1 MLCHYLLTN
10 HMANVTTVSDDVGA
24 NKLTDIQVRLKYS
37 QSDKDD
43 WTKIEDKAE
52 RKKIQNRLAK
62 RKSRMSNH
70 MRLLKLALTHSL
82 GKNEPKVRAK
92 RKKETTA
99 ESASSKD
106 ISDVVDIT
114 VRVVNPS
121 ESKGPGTDIQGDGSK
136 TVSPAAPLQDHI
148 DDLIQSIF
156 TIPGLAEHRYIS
168 LTEYS
173 VLRAYIQN
181 ADLLAIGPQIFAD
194 DDALSPWTTSNPY
207 PALAPYDIC
216 PTPLQLSTP
225 HHPYIDIIGIP
236 SLRDNILLSVLT
248 EEQEDQLCLD
258 IHSGAFTIWGSQPW
272 NALGMYFPPPPND
285 NMVDR

>member
-1 MLCHYLLTN
+1 MEIPERT
-10 HMANVTTVSDDVGA
+10 ANQA
-24 NKLTDIQVRLKYS
+24 
-37 QSDKDD
+37 
-43 WTKIEDKAE
+43 
-52 RKKIQNRLAK
+52 
-62 RKSRMSNH
+62 
-70 MRLLKLALTHSL
+70 
-82 GKNEPKVRAK
+82 
-92 RKKETTA
+92 
-99 ESASSKD
+99 
-106 ISDVVDIT
+106 
-114 VRVVNPS
+114 
-121 ESKGPGTDIQGDGSK
+121 ESKGPVTDIQGDASK
-136 TVSPAAPLQDHI
+136 TLSPAAPLQDHI

-181 ADLLAIGPQIFAD
+181 AHMLAIGPQIFAD

-207 PALAPYDIC
+207 PALAPHDIC

-272 NALGMYFPPPPND
+272 NALGMYFPPPSND
-285 NMVDR
+285 NMADR